1 MEYNNGLDCI
11 KVKLP
16 VPLDRYL
23 RYYYYNSPLALA
35 LYTTHFLLTFFV
47 RSFYRVSR
55 EGVFFW
61 FLFRFSFFLFSL
73 SLLSR
78 AFLTYVLWIHNTEFE
93 LGKIDNR
100 WRRRRCDLI
109 FFSSPF
115 RMVDSVDPLF
125 GWGWVDRFSEVSK
138 KTHTFCMNE
147 PKAGEKK
154 KEMRKKK
161 RKILHLVSRS
171 RYSHTSPAPHP
182 DQQCAVGSSST

>member
-1 MEYNNGLDCI
+1 MLTYQALERERDDGKEFRVGIYLMIVVARLVEYNDGLGCI
-11 KVKLP
+11 KVELP

-35 LYTTHFLLTFFV
+35 LYNTHFLLTFFV
-47 RSFYRVSR
+47 RSFYTVGR
-55 EGVFFW
+55 EGVFFG
-61 FLFRFSFFLFSL
+61 FCFGVFFLSFSL

-125 GWGWVDRFSEVSK
+125 GWRWVDRFSEVSK
-138 KTHTFCMNE
+138 KNAH
-147 PKAGEKK
+147 
-154 KEMRKKK
+154 
-161 RKILHLVSRS
+161 ILHE
-171 RYSHTSPAPHP
+171 
-182 DQQCAVGSSST
+182 